1 MLTVEQAVVED
12 KTDDS
17 KHKRPNKENR
27 SNQEFLAEVIN
38 GLSKSQKTLPCKYF
52 YDEKGSQ
59 LFEAICDTPEYYV
72 TRTECHIYET
82 YAEEMSALMG
92 DKVLLLEPGAGS
104 VKKVGLLLD
113 KLDAPAGFVPMDI
126 SEEILQYSS
135 EILSERFPEIS
146 INPMVVD
153 FLNKEQIH
161 HIFSSLP
168 AKPSVNKR
176 VIFFPGS
183 TIGNFDPE
191 DAVIF
196 LKQFSDNL
204 QAGDG
209 LLIGVD
215 LVKETAIL
223 EAAYDDAAGTTAAF
237 NTNLLHRIDRE
248 LDANIDSYSFN
259 HRAIFN
265 RDKSRIEMHLVSDEE
280 QSVFIADKEFL
291 FAQGET
297 IHTENSYKYTVDT
310 FSALAKRAGFRLDKV
325 WTDND
330 SLFSVSYFS
339 VV

>member
-1 MLTVEQAVVED
+1 MLTVKQAVVEND
-12 KTDDS
+12 TDDS
-17 KHKRPNKENR
+17 VNESQKKEKLL
-27 SNQEFLAEVIN
+27 NQEFLEEVVS
-38 GLSKSQKTLPCKYF
+38 GLSKPQKTLPCKYL
-52 YDEKGSQ
+52 YDAKGSQ

-72 TRTECHIYET
+72 TRTECHIYER

-126 SEEILQYSS
+126 SAEILQFSS
-135 EILSERFPEIS
+135 ETLSERFPAIN
-146 INPMVVD
+146 INPIVID
-153 FLNKEQIH
+153 FLNKQQIH
-161 HIFSSLP
+161 HIFSTLP

-191 DAVIF
+191 DAVTF

-204 QAGDG
+204 QSGDG

-215 LVKETAIL
+215 LVKDTAIL
-223 EAAYDDAAGTTAAF
+223 EAAYDDADGMTAAF

-248 LDANIDSYSFN
+248 LDANIHSSSFN

-265 RDKSRIEMHLVSDEE
+265 RDKSRIEMHLVSDD
-280 QSVFIADKEFL
+280 QQLVQIADNEFL
-291 FAQGET
+291 FEQGET
-297 IHTENSYKYTVDT
+297 IHTENSYKYTVDS
-310 FSALAKRAGFRLDKV
+310 FSELAERAGFLLDKV
-325 WTDND
+325 WTDED
-330 SLFSVSYFS
+330 SLFSVNYFS